1 MSGGDRMAIYPYLKG
16 LRSEISGRILWPKK
30 ESGHLVFCRGNFYI
44 ARDAV
49 RGLAKVTAPAR
60 ERCAWHVRGEGF
72 KPGHRL

>member
-1 MSGGDRMAIYPYLKG
+1 MAIYPYLKG
-16 LRSEISGRILWPKK
+16 LRSEVSGQILWPKK

-49 RGLAKVTAPAR
+49 RGLAEVAAPAR

-72 KPGHRL
+72 KPGIACDARA